1 MEEALKAAYAEVILN
16 TMKEAA
22 ARVMG
27 SEQKARR
34 LEKDLQST
42 KDESIRLLL
51 RLKLMADA
59 KVNEAETSSMN
70 QQRRIDELE
79 AQLNEAEGLV
89 LELREELNTVRE
101 EFDETKK
108 EKNKKKKN
116 VKDDPVLGSM
126 IMKCK
131 EAVMCRSRFTQR
143 ICAVETSSPDVNSNT
158 GDDPCFAVNIKP
170 VRECDETKKT
180 ENHIGQAGVGLIQ
193 GSVKKNRPAGF
204 HGEIKRRK
212 SHHGEKVQKNDG
224 QSFLV
229 RRSVRKRKIKYWD
242 DNASVWRSHDYH
254 SNQSRKHSRPCSM
267 PRPVKC
273 NVKSSEDYME
283 PNSVPEVKDHVHK
296 LDTEPYVTDNE
307 SEKASQRS
315 YMTSDQADAEGQ
327 LRYTFF
333 RKRKKDS
340 LTNPNENSSGE
351 KLYTHVTRQDSS
363 VIGNESPRKNRQL
376 VQVANQLI
384 SLSGKLS

>member
-16 TMKEAA
+16 TVKEAA

-59 KVNEAETSSMN
+59 KVNEAETSAMN

-108 EKNKKKKN
+108 EKNKTKKKN
-116 VKDDPVLGSM
+116 VKDDPVLSSM
-126 IMKCK
+126 VMKCK
-131 EAVMCRSRFTQR
+131 EAVMYRSPFTQR
-143 ICAVETSSPDVNSNT
+143 ICAVEMSSPDVNLNT
-158 GDDPCFAVNIKP
+158 EDDPCFAVNIKP
-170 VRECDETKKT
+170 VRECGETKNT
-180 ENHIGQAGVGLIQ
+180 ENHLDQAGVGLIQ
-193 GSVKKNRPAGF
+193 GSVKKNRPASF
-204 HGEIKRRK
+204 HGETKRK
-212 SHHGEKVQKNDG
+212 SHHGEKVQKNNG

-229 RRSVRKRKIKYWD
+229 RRSARKRKIKYWD
-242 DNASVWRSHDYH
+242 VNASVWRSDDYH
-254 SNQSRKHSRPCSM
+254 SNQSRKHSRPCRM
-267 PRPVKC
+267 PRLVKC

-283 PNSVPEVKDHVHK
+283 SNTVPGVKDHVHK
-296 LDTEPYVTDNE
+296 LDTEPDVTDNE

-315 YMTSDQADAEGQ
+315 YMTSDQANAEGQ
-327 LRYTFF
+327 LKYTFF

-340 LTNPNENSSGE
+340 LTNPKENSSGE
-351 KLYTHVTRQDSS
+351 KLYTHVTQQDSS
-363 VIGNESPRKNRQL
+363 VIGDDSPRKNRQL
-376 VQVANQLI
+376 VQIANQLI